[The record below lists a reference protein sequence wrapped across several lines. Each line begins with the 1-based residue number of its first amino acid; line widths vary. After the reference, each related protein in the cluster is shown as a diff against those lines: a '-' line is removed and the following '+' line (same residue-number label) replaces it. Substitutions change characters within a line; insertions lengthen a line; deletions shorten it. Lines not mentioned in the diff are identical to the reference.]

1 MAPANCSLSAALV
14 LMRQFED
21 LEYVV
26 NLIYSKHQML
36 LILLFWHCAEFDFI
50 FWLPSWFFLDVVIQ
64 YLQNIAC
71 AVYLKNISKKSLP
84 ILYPITSMC
93 LHTSEYAAMQYIKLY
108 WDSWLMFSLFN
119 V

>member
-36 LILLFWHCAEFDFI
+36 LILLF
-50 FWLPSWFFLDVVIQ
+50 
-64 YLQNIAC
+64 
-71 AVYLKNISKKSLP
+71 
-84 ILYPITSMC
+84 
-93 LHTSEYAAMQYIKLY
+93 
-108 WDSWLMFSLFN
+108 
-119 V
+119 